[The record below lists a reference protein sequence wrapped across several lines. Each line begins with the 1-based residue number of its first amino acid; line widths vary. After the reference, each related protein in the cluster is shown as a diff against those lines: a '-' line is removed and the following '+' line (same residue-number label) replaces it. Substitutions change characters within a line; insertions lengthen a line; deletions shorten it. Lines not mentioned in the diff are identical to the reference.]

1 MSAQNHSRA
10 AGRHLNKTIAGGL
23 LLAVAFTALAHGA
36 VEPWSVFIFEI
47 IVLALILLWAIK
59 AIADRHLK
67 LKIPEIALPL
77 VALVALGLAQSLSF
91 TSKSGRWSSLSM
103 DTGATRATVI

>member
-1 MSAQNHSRA
+1 MSDQASPTSSSER
-10 AGRHLNKTIAGGL
+10 LSKPIALGL
-23 LLAVAFTALAHGA
+23 LIAVVFPALAHGA

-91 TSKSGRWSSLSM
+91 TSKSGRWLSLSM
-103 DTGATRATVI
+103 